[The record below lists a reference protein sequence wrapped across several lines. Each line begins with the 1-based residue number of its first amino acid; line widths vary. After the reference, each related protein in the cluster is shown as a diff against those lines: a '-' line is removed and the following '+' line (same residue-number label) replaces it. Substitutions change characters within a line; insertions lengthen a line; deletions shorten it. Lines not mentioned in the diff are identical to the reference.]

1 MPDVGFT
8 WMRCFGFVLRIPWQ
22 GRFMCPLAMAGLG
35 LRYFKINFLLMF
47 GHPSRNPRR
56 TALSNVEIL
65 GLPRD
70 WWENWTAFI
79 RVHTECVNAAYSG
92 CMWTAGWRLVGDS
105 LASRCLLMGSVHSL
119 VDIFQGPVKIILSL
133 YHTSTLS

>member
-1 MPDVGFT
+1 MLTNVGFA
-8 WMRCFGFVLRIPWQ
+8 WMSCFGVVLQILWR
-22 GRFMCPLAMAGLG
+22 GRFMCPLAVAGLR

-56 TALSNVEIL
+56 TALSNVKIL

-70 WWENWTAFI
+70 WWANQTAFI
-79 RVHTECVNAAYSG
+79 RVRTECVNNAYSG

-105 LASRCLLMGSVHSL
+105 IALRCLLMSSVHSL
-119 VDIFQGPVKIILSL
+119 VDIF
-133 YHTSTLS
+133 